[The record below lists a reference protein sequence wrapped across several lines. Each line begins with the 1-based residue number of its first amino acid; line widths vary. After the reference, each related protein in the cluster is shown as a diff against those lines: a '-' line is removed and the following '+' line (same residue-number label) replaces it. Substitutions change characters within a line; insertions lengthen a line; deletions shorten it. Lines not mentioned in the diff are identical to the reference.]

1 MKIRGTRGGILLTLE
16 QSDTVEE
23 IEKRVKDNSELLSTK
38 ISLQVDQ
45 KIEWP
50 IVEKLISCI
59 KDQGGVLKELK
70 PAMAAP
76 IIKGESVI
84 LERTIRSG
92 SIIESNGNIVILG
105 DVNAGAE
112 LVAADDIIV
121 VGALRGLAHAGANG
135 NEGATIWAKPI
146 LSPQL
151 RIANAVA
158 QADAEVGEVGDAE
171 VAFLS
176 NGQIA
181 IKPWK

>member
-1 MKIRGTRGGILLTLE
+1 MKIRGTRGGMLLTLE
-16 QSDTVEE
+16 QTDTEKEVE
-23 IEKRVKDNSELLSTK
+23 KMVKDNAELLATK
-38 ISLQVDQ
+38 ISLQVNQ
-45 KIEWP
+45 KVDWL
-50 IVEKLISCI
+50 IVDKLISSI
-59 KDQGGVLKELK
+59 KKHGGELK
-70 PAMAAP
+70 DLRPARAAT

-84 LERTIRSG
+84 IERTIRSG
-92 SIIESNGNIVILG
+92 SIIESNGNIVIMG

-112 LVAADDIIV
+112 LIAADDIIV

-135 NEGATIWAKPI
+135 NEAATIWAKPI

-158 QADAEVGEVGDAE
+158 QADGAVAENNDPEI
-171 VAFLS
+171 AFLT

>member
-16 QSDTVEE
+16 HTDTVEE
-23 IEKRVKDNSELLSTK
+23 VEIKVKNNSELLATK
-38 ISLQVDQ
+38 ISLQIDQ
-45 KIEWP
+45 KIQWP
-50 IVEKLISCI
+50 IIEKLISCI
-59 KDQGGVLKELK
+59 KEQGGEIKELK
-70 PAMAAP
+70 PAIGAK
-76 IIKGESVI
+76 IVKGESVI

-92 SIIESNGNIVILG
+92 SVIESNGNIVILG

-135 NEGATIWAKPI
+135 NEAATIWAKPI

-151 RIANAVA
+151 RIADAVA
-158 QADAEVGEVGDAE
+158 QADGKVAEGGDAE

-176 NGQIA
+176 RGQIA
-181 IKPWK
+181 IRPWK